1 MSADRAFKQT
11 QNSTKPRERAATR
24 VAAVL
29 LGVFFVIGCPTAVL
43 MHASLRI
50 ELEATIYKAII
61 FASISLVGAAVG
73 VVFIFVGIAGYA
85 PTWFQNCA
93 KQR

>member
-50 ELEATIYKAII
+50 ELEATIYKRL
-61 FASISLVGAAVG
+61 SLPVLVWS
-73 VVFIFVGIAGYA
+73 VSQWVLYSFL
-85 PTWFQNCA
+85 
-93 KQR
+93 